1 MKQTLYIAF
10 ILCSFAGFSQRKF
23 MFGVVKDS
31 VTKEEIIGTHIRNLT
46 SDKLTIADEYGKFR
60 MPVQV
65 GDTILLT
72 NVGYQMLGWV
82 AEAAWFEQDR
92 VEFMLPVDTIYLEEV
107 VIGDF
112 PEYERF
118 KQIIVDTQAK
128 DTSFWYHGVPQVEME
143 EHTVLEKKQYLN
155 PLFIATHP
163 ISFLH
168 HAVSKK
174 EKEKRKMQQIMKRSG
189 TVSSANQKF
198 TREWVGEMTKL
209 EGEKLTS
216 FISYCNFTPEYLAKN
231 LQYTIHERMM
241 ALLKD
246 FLEEES
252 EG

>member
-1 MKQTLYIAF
+1 
-10 ILCSFAGFSQRKF
+10 

-46 SDKLTIADEYGKFR
+46 SDKLAIADEYGKFR

-72 NVGYQMLGWV
+72 HVGYQMLGWV
-82 AEAAWFEQDR
+82 AEVSWFSEER
-92 VEFMLPVDTIYLEEV
+92 VQFLLPVDTIYLEEV

-118 KQIIVDTQAK
+118 KQIIVDTKAE
-128 DTSFWYHGVPQVEME
+128 DTSFWYHGVPKVEME
-143 EHTVLEKKQYLN
+143 EYTVLEKKQYLN
-155 PLFIATHP
+155 PLFIAAHP

-168 HAVSKK
+168 HAISKK
-174 EKEKRKMQQIMKRSG
+174 EKEKRKMQKILKRSS
-189 TVSSANQKF
+189 TVETANQKF

-209 EGEKLTS
+209 EGEQLTS
-216 FISYCNFTPEYLAKN
+216 FISYCNFTPEYLADN

-246 FLEEES
+246 FLREES